1 MITHLWQY
9 QFEDEV
15 AAVNDAMTFQYWL
28 EEEATFKSQDNLN
41 ALAHCDKI
49 SRCSTEGMGT
59 GLIGA
64 HVR

>member
-1 MITHLWQY
+1 M
-9 QFEDEV
+9 

-49 SRCSTEGMGT
+49 SRCSSEGMGT